1 MGHSKFRY
9 NNKRYYLEVQE
20 VKPQEAA
27 CIIECD
33 CNVDF
38 SAPVGYTEPDYAS
51 ARSRDLVGASQLDL
65 PAPQKALS
73 KAREE
78 DAKCKAAGL
87 FKPFV
92 GDGQRLDGKELKSAQ
107 SALIEAMPKQPTKA
121 EQAKIWQSTGM
132 TCASAVP
139 AQLRSGSSTVQPKKP
154 VFRKPVNA
162 KWAKANK
169 AAFTGIQSSLK

>member
-1 MGHSKFRY
+1 
-9 NNKRYYLEVQE
+9 
-20 VKPQEAA
+20 
-27 CIIECD
+27 
-33 CNVDF
+33 
-38 SAPVGYTEPDYAS
+38 
-51 ARSRDLVGASQLDL
+51 LVGASQLDL

-87 FKPFV
+87 FKPFA
-92 GDGQRLDGKELKSAQ
+92 GGGQRLDGKELKSAQ
-107 SALIEAMPKQPTKA
+107 SALIEAMPKQPTEA

-139 AQLRSGSSTVQPKKP
+139 AQSGSSTVQPKKP

-169 AAFTGIQSSLK
+169 AAFTGIPSSLK

>member
-1 MGHSKFRY
+1 M
-9 NNKRYYLEVQE
+9 
-20 VKPQEAA
+20 
-27 CIIECD
+27 
-33 CNVDF
+33 
-38 SAPVGYTEPDYAS
+38 
-51 ARSRDLVGASQLDL
+51 

-87 FKPFV
+87 FKPFA
-92 GDGQRLDGKELKSAQ
+92 GGGQRLDGKELKSAQ
-107 SALIEAMPKQPTKA
+107 SALIEAMPKQPTEA

-139 AQLRSGSSTVQPKKP
+139 AKLRSDSSTVQPKKP

-169 AAFTGIQSSLK
+169 AAFAGTPSSLK